1 MESSRIHDNSQFDLD
16 QSDMMSE
23 WSRDF
28 GSFKRENDH
37 LKREVMKFKME
48 VKFHRTVMNLAHKT
62 SPNWVL
68 YSWVT
73 YIKMCYAMYIKAK
86 YTKIIKNS
94 PVKLTPRK
102 K

>member
-1 MESSRIHDNSQFDLD
+1 MESSRIHDNSQLDLD
-16 QSDMMSE
+16 QSFLLSE

-28 GSFKRENDH
+28 GSFKRENDM
-37 LKREVMKFKME
+37 LKREVMKLKME
-48 VKFHRTVMNLAHKT
+48 IKFQKTIMSLVDKT

-68 YSWVT
+68 YSWIQ

-86 YTKIIKNS
+86 YTNIIKSS

-102 K
+102 R